1 MNTPSDRQDGLA
13 TTRAHSARVYDYI
26 LGGKDHYPV
35 DAEAGDAMARHWP
48 ALPVHM
54 LENRRFMH
62 RAARFLAEERG
73 IRQFLDIG
81 TGLPTS
87 PNLHEIVQEVAPESH
102 VVYVDNDP
110 IVLAHAR
117 ALLQS
122 SPEGATAYVDA
133 NMHDPDA
140 ILDSPEFRELIDLSQ
155 PVGLMVIGIMHF
167 ILPPD
172 DRRLIAELLDPLPSG
187 SYLAMT
193 IGTADFAPAEVNQ
206 VAQEYRQQGMPF
218 VLRELAT
225 ATSLFD
231 GLELQEPGSPR
242 CTPGVPALNRP
253 ASTAVTSPCTGQS
266 PKSPEQ
272 PRRRPGTEFRH
283 RSPPPQRARARRPR
297 HHRRRLTTSGT
308 ISITAAQE
316 LAPTQRSGR

>member
-1 MNTPSDRQDGLA
+1 MNTPNDRQDGLA

-87 PNLHEIVQEVAPESH
+87 PNLHEIVQEVAPESN

-172 DRRLIAELLDPLPSG
+172 DRRLIAKLLDPLPSG

-193 IGTADFAPAEVNQ
+193 IGTADFAPEEVNQ

-231 GLELQEPGSPR
+231 GLELQEPGVTQVHTWR
-242 CTPGVPALNRP
+242 PG
-253 ASTAVTSPCTGQS
+253 
-266 PKSPEQ
+266 PEQ
-272 PRRRPGTEFRH
+272 NGIDGRDIAMYGAV
-283 RSPPPQRARARRPR
+283 ARKP
-297 HHRRRLTTSGT
+297 
-308 ISITAAQE
+308 
-316 LAPTQRSGR
+316 

>member
-1 MNTPSDRQDGLA
+1 MNTPNDRQGGL
-13 TTRAHSARVYDYI
+13 TTSRAHSARVYDYI

-35 DAEAGDAMARHWP
+35 DVEAGEAMCRHWP

-62 RAARFLAEERG
+62 RAARFLAEDRG

-87 PNLHEIVQEVAPESH
+87 PNLHEIVQEMAPDSH

-140 ILDSPEFRELIDLSQ
+140 ILDSPEFRDLIDLNR

-172 DRRLIAELLDPLPSG
+172 DRRLVQHLLDPLPSG

-193 IGTADFAPAEVNQ
+193 IGTADFAPEEVGRVAE
-206 VAQEYRQQGMPF
+206 EYRQQNMPMA
-218 VLRELAT
+218 LRDLRT
-225 ATSLFD
+225 ATSFFD
-231 GLELQEPGSPR
+231 GLELQEPGVTQVHSWR
-242 CTPGVPALNRP
+242 PG
-253 ASTAVTSPCTGQS
+253 
-266 PKSPEQ
+266 PEQ
-272 PRRRPGTEFRH
+272 NGVDGRDIAMYGAV
-283 RSPPPQRARARRPR
+283 ARKP
-297 HHRRRLTTSGT
+297 
-308 ISITAAQE
+308 
-316 LAPTQRSGR
+316 

>member
-1 MNTPSDRQDGLA
+1 MSIPPDRKGRLA
-13 TTRAHSARVYDYI
+13 TSRAHSARVYDYI

-35 DAEAGDAMARHWP
+35 DAEAGDAMCRHWP

-54 LENRRFMH
+54 AENRRFMH
-62 RAARFLAEERG
+62 RAGRFLAQERG
-73 IRQFLDIG
+73 IRQFIDIG

-87 PNLHEIVQEVAPESH
+87 PNLHEVVQQAAPQSH

-122 SPEGATAYVDA
+122 TPEGATAYIDA
-133 NMHDPDA
+133 DMHDPDA
-140 ILDSPEFRELIDLSQ
+140 ILGSQEFQELIDLEQ

-172 DRRLIAELLDPLPSG
+172 DHRLVKRLLDPLPTG

-193 IGTADFAPAEVNQ
+193 IGTADFAPEEVNR

-218 VLRELAT
+218 VLRDLPT
-225 ATSLFD
+225 ATSFFD
-231 GLELQEPGSPR
+231 GLQLQEPGVTQVHTWR
-242 CTPGVPALNRP
+242 PG
-253 ASTAVTSPCTGQS
+253 
-266 PKSPEQ
+266 PEQ
-272 PRRRPGTEFRH
+272 DGVD
-283 RSPPPQRARARRPR
+283 
-297 HHRRRLTTSGT
+297 
-308 ISITAAQE
+308 
-316 LAPTQRSGR
+316 GRDIAMYGAVAKKT

>member
-1 MNTPSDRQDGLA
+1 MNAPHDPTAGLV
-13 TTRAHSARVYDYI
+13 TSRAHSARVYDYI
-26 LGGKDHYPV
+26 LGGKDHYPA
-35 DAEAGDAMARHWP
+35 DIEAGDAMCRHWP

-54 LENRRFMH
+54 MENRRFMH

-87 PNLHEIVQEVAPESH
+87 PNLHEVVQEVAPQSH

-140 ILDSPEFRELIDLSQ
+140 ILGSPEFGELIDLDR

-167 ILPPD
+167 IEPPD
-172 DRRLIAELLDPLPSG
+172 DRRLVRRLLDPLPSG
-187 SYLAMT
+187 SFLAMT
-193 IGTADFAPAEVNQ
+193 IGTADFAPEEVNR
-206 VAQEYRQQGMPF
+206 VAREYRRQGMPF
-218 VLRELAT
+218 VLRDLPAAASFFE
-225 ATSLFD
+225 
-231 GLELQEPGSPR
+231 GLEPAEPGIAQVH
-242 CTPGVPALNRP
+242 TWHPG
-253 ASTAVTSPCTGQS
+253 
-266 PKSPEQ
+266 PEQ
-272 PRRRPGTEFRH
+272 DGIDGRDIAMYGAV
-283 RSPPPQRARARRPR
+283 ARKP
-297 HHRRRLTTSGT
+297 
-308 ISITAAQE
+308 
-316 LAPTQRSGR
+316 

>member
-1 MNTPSDRQDGLA
+1 MTARIENLIVCARTSASIPSRRPSPDERLCMNTPNDRQSGL
-13 TTRAHSARVYDYI
+13 TTSRAHSARVYDYI

-35 DAEAGDAMARHWP
+35 DVEAGDAMARHWP

-54 LENRRFMH
+54 MENRRFMH
-62 RAARFLAEERG
+62 RTAHFLAQERG
-73 IRQFLDIG
+73 IRQFLDVG

-87 PNLHEIVQEVAPESH
+87 PNLHEIVQEVTPESH

-140 ILDSPEFRELIDLSQ
+140 ILDSPEFRELIDLSR

-172 DRRLIAELLDPLPSG
+172 DRRLIARLLDPLPSG

-193 IGTADFAPAEVNQ
+193 IGTADFAPEEVNR

-218 VLRELAT
+218 VLRDRAT

-231 GLELQEPGSPR
+231 GLELQEPGVTQVHSWR
-242 CTPGVPALNRP
+242 PG
-253 ASTAVTSPCTGQS
+253 
-266 PKSPEQ
+266 PEQ
-272 PRRRPGTEFRH
+272 NGIDG
-283 RSPPPQRARARRPR
+283 SDIAMYGAVARKP
-297 HHRRRLTTSGT
+297 
-308 ISITAAQE
+308 
-316 LAPTQRSGR
+316 